1 MIVLHR
7 KTYRMT
13 EFAESLSKTNFKNI
27 LCIIHS
33 EINSIIWSKKGET
46 DISQTASKVIESTK
60 HWVFKVKVC
69 KKEGVRQNGQK
80 WCILAKI
87 SIVAQMLCEGRVI
100 FSQTRHFIGYP
111 FPIITLWGHVQTTW
125 TEFWTILTPTSPYVD
140 TRHFY

>member
-1 MIVLHR
+1 
-7 KTYRMT
+7 MT

-80 WCILAKI
+80 
-87 SIVAQMLCEGRVI
+87 
-100 FSQTRHFIGYP
+100 
-111 FPIITLWGHVQTTW
+111 
-125 TEFWTILTPTSPYVD
+125 
-140 TRHFY
+140 